1 MVSIFNAYAIRNK
14 SLNLL
19 YIQLH
24 LAKQG
29 IQKKQI
35 IYHKKQSVYPKKT
48 LLSIWF
54 GISSQDFYI
63 LI

>member
-1 MVSIFNAYAIRNK
+1 VVSIFNAYAIRNK

-24 LAKQG
+24 LARQG

-48 LLSIWF
+48 LLSI
-54 GISSQDFYI
+54 
-63 LI
+63 